1 MKKCFLAIAA
11 LVFSFSL
18 TACNSNAVSG
28 SKSERSG
35 AADDGRTDRTAV
47 TLVRAV
53 DGDTIKVKYNGE
65 VKTVRYLLVDTPE
78 TKKPNSCVQPY
89 GKDASEENKKLVESG
104 KLELEFDKGGRT
116 DKYGRLLAYVYADG
130 KSVQEQ
136 LLKDGLARVAYIYP
150 PNTKYVAEYQKVE
163 NAAKKKHIAIW
174 SKSGYASD
182 KGFNGCVV
190 GKTKTALKSDS
201 VPKSAAASKD
211 SNSSAPASGGKET
224 FANCTELRKKYPN
237 GVPSSHPAYQAK
249 MDRDHDHYACER

>member
-1 MKKCFLAIAA
+1 MTVVQIA
-11 LVFSFSL
+11 L
-18 TACNSNAVSG
+18 T
-28 SKSERSG
+28 
-35 AADDGRTDRTAV
+35 V

-53 DGDTIKVKYNGE
+53 DGDTIKVKYNGK

-89 GKDASEENKKLVESG
+89 GKEASEENKKLVESG
-104 KLELEFDKGGRT
+104 KLELEFDKGGT

-150 PNTKYVAEYQKVE
+150 PNTKYVDEYQKVE
-163 NAAKKKHIAIW
+163 NTAKKKHIAIW
-174 SKSGYASD
+174 SKSGYATD

-201 VPKSAAASKD
+201 AKKSLCGKQRLKFFRSGIRRQRNVCQLYRIEKEIPKRCSK
-211 SNSSAPASGGKET
+211 
-224 FANCTELRKKYPN
+224 L
-237 GVPSSHPAYQAK
+237 PSCLPG
-249 MDRDHDHYACER
+249 